1 MAPSFHA
8 SVQADLNPAPTLEI
22 SATTKVTVAPSIPD
36 DAQSVAVP
44 IGVDEDVPGELGLD
58 REALAAAGFD
68 GEPGQT
74 LVIPRADP
82 DAPVLV
88 AVGVGAWDELD
99 ATRIRDCAAAFARAT
114 CMHGK
119 VAALFAD
126 TGDVPVDTAAQAV
139 VEGIMLA
146 RYCYLALRE
155 PKAREVP
162 LEELTLVAGA
172 MPTDEIERGIARGE
186 IAARATELARDLSNA
201 PATLLTATRMAE
213 IATALATDT
222 GLEIEVF
229 DGARLAEL
237 GCGGILGVNAG
248 SAEEPRMI
256 KLTYRPDGEPV
267 GRIALVAKG
276 IMYDSGGISLK
287 PNDLVHATM
296 KTDMTGAAAT
306 LAAMASLSALG
317 CESEVTGYLMCTDNM
332 PGGAAMKLGD
342 VLTTRGGKTVEVMNT
357 DAEGRLVMSDALVL
371 ATEQEPAIDALV
383 DIATLTGACQRALG
397 KQRAG
402 VIGNDQ
408 VLVNMVCEAA
418 DRADETV
425 WQLPLDRRYRS
436 ELDSEIA
443 DLKNVG
449 GDDAG
454 AITAA
459 LFLEEFVGDVPWA
472 HIDIAGTSRVDRDE
486 SWRSKGAT
494 GFGARLLIELL
505 MHFAPP
511 QETRH

>member
-22 SATTKVTVAPSIPD
+22 SATTKVTVASSIPG
-36 DAQSVAVP
+36 DAESVAVP
-44 IGVDEDVPGELGLD
+44 VGIDGPVPGELGLD

-68 GEPGQT
+68 GKPGQT
-74 LVIPRADP
+74 LVIPRSNA
-82 DAPVLV
+82 AVLV
-88 AVGVGAWDELD
+88 AVGVGAWEELD
-99 ATRIRDCAAAFARAT
+99 TARIRDCAAAFARAT

-119 VAALFAD
+119 VAALYAD
-126 TGDVPVDTAAQAV
+126 TGDVPVDAAAQAV
-139 VEGIMLA
+139 VEGILLA
-146 RYCYLALRE
+146 RYSYLALRE
-155 PKAREVP
+155 AKEREVP
-162 LEELTLVAGA
+162 LAELTLVAGS
-172 MPTDEIERGIARGE
+172 MPKDEIERGVERGKLT
-186 IAARATELARDLSNA
+186 ARATELARDLANA
-201 PATLLTATRMAE
+201 PATLLTATRMAD
-213 IATALATDT
+213 IATALAADT

-256 KLTYRPDGEPV
+256 KLTYRPEGEPV

-296 KTDMTGAAAT
+296 KTDMTGAAVT
-306 LAAMASLSALG
+306 LAAMATLSALG
-317 CESEVTGYLMCTDNM
+317 CKSEVTGYLMCTDNM
-332 PGGAAMKLGD
+332 PGGSAMKLGD
-342 VLTTRGGKTVEVMNT
+342 VLTMRGGTTVEVMNT
-357 DAEGRLVMSDALVL
+357 DAEGRLVMADALVL

-397 KQRAG
+397 MQRAG
-402 VIGNDQ
+402 VIGTDQ
-408 VLVNMVCEAA
+408 ALVDMVSAAA
-418 DRADETV
+418 DRADERV

-436 ELDSEIA
+436 ELESEIA
-443 DLKNVG
+443 DMKNVG

-472 HIDIAGTSRVDRDE
+472 HIDIAGTSRVERDQ

-505 MHFAPP
+505 THFVPP
-511 QETRH
+511 QATRH